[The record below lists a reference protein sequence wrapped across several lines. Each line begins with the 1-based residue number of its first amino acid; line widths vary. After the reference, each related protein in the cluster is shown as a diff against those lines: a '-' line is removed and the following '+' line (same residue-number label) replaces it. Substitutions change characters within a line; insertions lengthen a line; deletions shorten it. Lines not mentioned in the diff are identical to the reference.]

1 MFVVPFLAYLKT
13 GSRRC
18 LPFLP
23 TLCKEA
29 EYTYITTQS
38 GKEKLIIHPA
48 KIVKYSRCYSSKN
61 QVWKEIRKSIVQ
73 LLFKKATD
81 GDAAKSKCFLG

>member
-1 MFVVPFLAYLKT
+1 MFVVPFLAYLQT

-29 EYTYITTQS
+29 EYIYITTQS

-48 KIVKYSRCYSSKN
+48 KIVKYSI
-61 QVWKEIRKSIVQ
+61 VDAIRQKIQFGKKSAKVVQ
-73 LLFKKATD
+73 LL
-81 GDAAKSKCFLG
+81 L